1 MASPRT
7 KRVLQELKPT
17 SDNTRCFECGTHNPQ
32 WVSVSYGIWIC
43 LECSGKHRSLGV
55 HLSFVRSITMDKWKD
70 IELEKMKVGGN
81 RKAKEFFDSQSDWD
95 DSMPIM
101 DRYNTKAA
109 ALYRDKINTLAKGE
123 NWSVETSSARN
134 YQPSRI
140 AKSSSY
146 TLPSESKVKAAD
158 NWEDFGTQKLELDSY
173 QSYQKEDFFN
183 RKQLENANRPDDMP
197 PSQGGRYAGFGNS
210 YYTGPPRSSSQE
222 FFDTALSSLAS
233 GWSSLT
239 INATK
244 MASKATEGAVKI
256 GSAAT
261 QKVSEL
267 SETVSEKVKDGTLLN
282 DVQYQVSGIANKLQD
297 VSRRGWK
304 DFSNILSEKPT
315 TLDSVEDLP
324 EESTSLL
331 TGKSTQNARSSRRKG
346 NYEASLLEKSPSDG
360 NESDDWSW
368 EEPNRKS
375 TQKNLKSE
383 MSRGSTDDDWNVN
396 EWESVSLSKPQNNV
410 KTEVKS
416 GVNSRSSEK
425 KTNSTHSRKSV
436 NKSPASDK
444 LLIDFDDN
452 TASTNSKSSL
462 SGWDDWGDSNWGV
475 KVDNGKGD

>member
-7 KRVLQELKPT
+7 RRVLQDLKPT
-17 SDNTRCFECGTHNPQ
+17 DDNTRCFECGTHNPQ
-32 WVSVSYGIWIC
+32 WVSVTYGIWIC

-70 IELEKMKVGGN
+70 LELEKMKVGGN
-81 RKAKEFFDSQSDWD
+81 RKAREFFDSKPDWD

-109 ALYRDKINTLAKGE
+109 ALYRDKINTLAKGAD
-123 NWSVETSSARN
+123 WSEETSSARN

-140 AKSSSY
+140 TKSSSY
-146 TLPSESKVKAAD
+146 TLASDSKLKSSD

-173 QSYQKEDFFN
+173 QSYQKDEFFN
-183 RKQLENANRPDDMP
+183 KKQFENASRPDDVP

-210 YYTGPPRSSSQE
+210 YYTGPSRSSSQE

-233 GWSSLT
+233 GWSSLAV
-239 INATK
+239 NATK
-244 MASKATEGAVKI
+244 IASKATEGAVRM
-256 GSAAT
+256 GSVAT
-261 QKVSEL
+261 QKVSEI
-267 SETVSEKVKDGTLLN
+267 SETVSEKVKEGTLMD
-282 DVQYQVSGIANKLQD
+282 DVQCQVSSIANKLQD

-304 DFSNILSEKPT
+304 DFSNILYEKPT

-331 TGKSTQNARSSRRKG
+331 TGKSTQNVRSSRRKV
-346 NYEASLLEKSPSDG
+346 NYDDSLLERSPSDG

-383 MSRGSTDDDWNVN
+383 VPKNATDDDWNVN
-396 EWESVSLSKPQNNV
+396 EWENVSLSMPKNNV
-410 KTEVKS
+410 KS
-416 GVNSRSSEK
+416 GGNSRSSEHK
-425 KTNSTHSRKSV
+425 SNSTHSRKTV

-452 TASTNSKSSL
+452 AGSTNTKSSS
-462 SGWDDWGDSNWGV
+462 SGWDDWGDNSWGGKE
-475 KVDNGKGD
+475 KVDNTCSKRD